1 MRSFSS
7 FLRRRK
13 VVDVSVWLKSNN
25 VDSAEKL
32 AEFCEA
38 REMSVDVEQFREHFK
53 TGAPTASKTQGST
66 AEERDDGAW
75 HVPAAERPLKKTAT
89 KATTRRRR
97 TTKKKVKEE

>member
-13 VVDVSVWLKSNN
+13 VVDVSAWLKGNN

-32 AEFCEA
+32 AAFCEA

-53 TGAPTASKTQGST
+53 TSVSTASKTRGP
-66 AEERDDGAW
+66 AEEQDDGAW
-75 HVPAAERPLKKTAT
+75 HVPAAERPLKKTAAKT
-89 KATTRRRR
+89 TTRRRR